1 MPSVLMLL
9 SEGIPRR
16 RDYFCVSVSWQPAN
30 HCPMIYLTPRPC
42 ISTGYLNMREA
53 NANLFGRHVIDKTDE
68 VWGLDDE
75 GEIKG
80 SYRPSGYPGVSMRDY
95 V

>member
-1 MPSVLMLL
+1 
-9 SEGIPRR
+9 
-16 RDYFCVSVSWQPAN
+16 
-30 HCPMIYLTPRPC
+30 
-42 ISTGYLNMREA
+42 MREA

-95 V
+95 LQRNWTLSYGFAVSQLWFASGDFFMSRTLSKFMVRVAYCAYTRLQL

>member
-1 MPSVLMLL
+1 
-9 SEGIPRR
+9 
-16 RDYFCVSVSWQPAN
+16 
-30 HCPMIYLTPRPC
+30 
-42 ISTGYLNMREA
+42 MREA

-95 V
+95 LQRN